1 MVKILVIEDE
11 VEIRSNLVEL
21 LELEGYDVVSA
32 DNGVTGLLG
41 AIEHTPD
48 LVICDVMMPELDGHD
63 VLQAL
68 RQDPKTLAIPFIFLT
83 ALADKGDIRRG
94 MVLGAD
100 DYLTKP
106 FTRSDVL
113 TAVETRLQKQ
123 AVMQTQT
130 NNEVQVTALK
140 REIEQFRA
148 GLDSEQADLFMDMR
162 QHLND
167 AVVKLD
173 IVTNIIKTLPPGEQR
188 ERSIALVQ
196 NVCANEIKML
206 AKIPNFD
213 YLLDATTV

>member
-1 MVKILVIEDE
+1 MVKILIIEDE

-21 LELEGYDVVSA
+21 LDLEGYDVVSA

-41 AIEHTPD
+41 AIENTPD
-48 LVICDVMMPELDGHD
+48 LIICDVMMPELDGYD

-68 RQDPKTLAIPFIFLT
+68 RQDPKTLNIPFLFLT

-106 FTRSDVL
+106 FTRNDVL
-113 TAVETRLQKQ
+113 TAVETRLQRQ
-123 AVMQTQT
+123 AASRSQT
-130 NNEVQVTALK
+130 NSAQLTALQQ
-140 REIEQFRA
+140 EIQQFQT
-148 GLDSEQADLFMDMR
+148 GLDGEHANLLTDIR
-162 QHLND
+162 QHLKD

-173 IVTNIIKTLPPGEQR
+173 IVTTILKTLPPGEQR

-196 NVCANEIKML
+196 NVCATEIKML
-206 AKIPNFD
+206 SRIPNFE
-213 YLLDATTV
+213 YLLETISM

>member
-21 LELEGYDVVSA
+21 LELEGYNVVSA

-113 TAVETRLQKQ
+113 TAIETRLQKQ

>member
-11 VEIRSNLVEL
+11 VEIRSNLLEL
-21 LELEGYDVVSA
+21 LSIEGYDVVTT

-41 AIEHTPD
+41 AIEHSPD
-48 LVICDVMMPELDGHD
+48 LIFCDVMMPEIDVYH

-68 RQDPKTLAIPFIFLT
+68 RQEPETLAIPFIFLT
-83 ALADKGDIRRG
+83 ALANKGDIRRG

-123 AVMQTQT
+123 AISQAQIHDG
-130 NNEVQVTALK
+130 QVAALQQ
-140 REIEQFRA
+140 EIQKFRA
-148 GLDSEQADLFMDMR
+148 GLNSEQADLLTDMR
-162 QHLND
+162 HHLKD
-167 AVVKLD
+167 AVTKLD
-173 IVTNIIKTLPPGEQR
+173 IVTNILKTLPPGEGR

-196 NVCANEIKML
+196 NVCAAEIKL
-206 AKIPNFD
+206 LTKIPNFE
-213 YLLDATTV
+213 YLLETAGA

>member
-11 VEIRSNLVEL
+11 VDIRSNLVEL
-21 LELEGYDVVSA
+21 LELEGHTVVSA
-32 DNGVTGLLG
+32 DNGITGLLG

-48 LVICDVMMPELDGHD
+48 LIMCDVMMPELDGYD

-106 FTRSDVL
+106 FCRADVL
-113 TAVETRLQKQ
+113 KAVGIRLEKQAATKSQASDDQIIALQK
-123 AVMQTQT
+123 
-130 NNEVQVTALK
+130 
-140 REIEQFRA
+140 EIRDFRA
-148 GLDSEQADLFMDMR
+148 GLDGNQADLFTDMR
-162 QHLND
+162 HHLND
-167 AVVKLD
+167 TVVKLD
-173 IVTNIIKTLPPGEQR
+173 IVTNILKTLPPGEQR

-196 NVCANEIKML
+196 NVCAAEIKML

-213 YLLDATTV
+213 HLLETTIP

>member
-11 VEIRSNLVEL
+11 VEIRSNLLEL
-21 LELEGYDVVSA
+21 LSLEGHDVVGA

-41 AIEHTPD
+41 AIEHAPD
-48 LVICDVMMPELDGHD
+48 LIVCDVMMPELDGYD

-83 ALADKGDIRRG
+83 ALANKGDIRRG

-123 AVMQTQT
+123 AVSQSRTYHD
-130 NNEVQVTALK
+130 QVNALQQ
-140 REIEQFRA
+140 EIQRFRA
-148 GLDSEQADLFMDMR
+148 GLNSEQTNLLGDVRHHFK
-162 QHLND
+162 D
-167 AVVKLD
+167 AVVILD
-173 IVTNIIKTLPPGEQR
+173 IVTNILKTLPPGEQR

-196 NVCANEIKML
+196 NVCATEIKML
-206 AKIPNFD
+206 TKIPNFE
-213 YLLDATTV
+213 YLLEATPG

>member
-1 MVKILVIEDE
+1 MVKILIIEDE

-21 LELEGYDVVSA
+21 LDLEGYEVVSA

-48 LVICDVMMPELDGHD
+48 LIICDVMMPELDGYD

-68 RQDPKTLAIPFIFLT
+68 RQDPKTLTIPFLFLT

-94 MVLGAD
+94 MTLGAD

-113 TAVETRLQKQ
+113 TAVETRLQRQVASKAQ
-123 AVMQTQT
+123 ANDDQTA
-130 NNEVQVTALK
+130 ALQQ
-140 REIEQFRA
+140 EIQQFRA
-148 GLDSEQADLFMDMR
+148 GLGGEQADLLMDMR
-162 QHLND
+162 QHLKD

-173 IVTNIIKTLPPGEQR
+173 IVTTILKTLPPGEQR

-196 NVCANEIKML
+196 NVCATEIKML
-206 AKIPNFD
+206 AKIPNFE
-213 YLLDATTV
+213 YLLKTISA

>member
-11 VEIRSNLVEL
+11 VEIRSNLLEL
-21 LELEGYDVVSA
+21 LNIEGYDVVAA

-41 AIEHTPD
+41 AIEHSPD
-48 LVICDVMMPELDGHD
+48 LIICDVMMPEIDGYY

-68 RQDPKTLAIPFIFLT
+68 RQEPETLTVPFIFLT
-83 ALADKGDIRRG
+83 ALANRGDIRRG

-123 AVMQTQT
+123 ASQTQIHDDQVAVLRQ
-130 NNEVQVTALK
+130 EVQRVRT
-140 REIEQFRA
+140 
-148 GLDSEQADLFMDMR
+148 GLNSAQTELLTDMR
-162 QHLND
+162 HHLKD
-167 AVVKLD
+167 AVAKLD
-173 IVTNIIKTLPPGEQR
+173 IVTNILKTLPPGEQR

-196 NVCANEIKML
+196 NVCVTEIKML
-206 AKIPNFD
+206 TKIPNFEC
-213 YLLDATTV
+213 LLETVST

>member
-21 LELEGYDVVSA
+21 LELEGHDVVGA

-48 LVICDVMMPELDGHD
+48 LIICDVMMPELDGHD

-68 RQDPKTLAIPFIFLT
+68 RQDPKTLTIPFIFLT

-123 AVMQTQT
+123 ADSQS
-130 NNEVQVTALK
+130 QVNHAQITALQQ
-140 REIEQFRA
+140 EIQQFRA
-148 GLDSEQADLFMDMR
+148 GLDSGQ
-162 QHLND
+162 
-167 AVVKLD
+167 
-173 IVTNIIKTLPPGEQR
+173 
-188 ERSIALVQ
+188 
-196 NVCANEIKML
+196 
-206 AKIPNFD
+206 
-213 YLLDATTV
+213 

>member
-11 VEIRSNLVEL
+11 VEIRSNLLEL
-21 LELEGYDVVSA
+21 LSLEGHDVVGA

-41 AIEHTPD
+41 AIEHAPD
-48 LVICDVMMPELDGHD
+48 LIVCDVMMPELDGYD

-68 RQDPKTLAIPFIFLT
+68 RQDPKTLAIPFIFQT
-83 ALADKGDIRRG
+83 ALANKGDIRRG

-123 AVMQTQT
+123 AVSQSRTYHD
-130 NNEVQVTALK
+130 QVNALQQ
-140 REIEQFRA
+140 EIQRFRA
-148 GLDSEQADLFMDMR
+148 GLNSEQTNLLGDVRHHFK
-162 QHLND
+162 D

-173 IVTNIIKTLPPGEQR
+173 IVTNILKTLPPGEQR

-196 NVCANEIKML
+196 NVCATEIKML
-206 AKIPNFD
+206 TKIPNFE
-213 YLLDATTV
+213 YLLEATPG

>member
-1 MVKILVIEDE
+1 MVKILIIEDE

-21 LELEGYDVVSA
+21 LGLEGYDVVSA

-48 LVICDVMMPELDGHD
+48 LIICDVMMPELNGYD

-68 RQDPKTLAIPFIFLT
+68 RQDPKTLTIPFLFLT
-83 ALADKGDIRRG
+83 ALADRGDIRRG

-106 FTRSDVL
+106 FTRGDVL
-113 TAVETRLQKQ
+113 TAVETRLKR
-123 AVMQTQT
+123 QTASQSQI
-130 NNEVQVTALK
+130 NDAQIAALEQ
-140 REIEQFRA
+140 EIQQFRA
-148 GLDSEQADLFMDMR
+148 GVDGEHADLLMDIR
-162 QHLND
+162 QHLKD

-173 IVTNIIKTLPPGEQR
+173 IVTTILKTLPPSEQR

-196 NVCANEIKML
+196 NVCATEIKML
-206 AKIPNFD
+206 AKIPNFEH
-213 YLLDATTV
+213 LLEAISV

>member
-11 VEIRSNLVEL
+11 VEIRSNLLEL
-21 LELEGYDVVSA
+21 LSLEGHDVVGA

-41 AIEHTPD
+41 AIEHAPD
-48 LVICDVMMPELDGHD
+48 LIICDVMMPELDGYD

-83 ALADKGDIRRG
+83 ALANKSDIRRG

-123 AVMQTQT
+123 AISQSQTYHD
-130 NNEVQVTALK
+130 QVTALQQ
-140 REIEQFRA
+140 EIQQFRA
-148 GLDSEQADLFMDMR
+148 GLNSEQTNLLGDVR
-162 QHLND
+162 HHLKD

-173 IVTNIIKTLPPGEQR
+173 IVTNILKTLPPGEQR

-196 NVCANEIKML
+196 NVCATEIKML
-206 AKIPNFD
+206 TKIPNFE
-213 YLLDATTV
+213 YLLEATPG

>member
-11 VEIRSNLVEL
+11 VEIRSNLLEL
-21 LELEGYDVVSA
+21 LSIEDYDVVAA

-41 AIEHTPD
+41 AIEHSPD
-48 LVICDVMMPELDGHD
+48 LIICDVMMPELDGYH

-68 RQDPKTLAIPFIFLT
+68 RQEPETLTVPFIFLT
-83 ALADKGDIRRG
+83 ALANKGDIRRG

-123 AVMQTQT
+123 ASQAQIHDGQVAVLRQEMQR
-130 NNEVQVTALK
+130 V
-140 REIEQFRA
+140 RA
-148 GLDSEQADLFMDMR
+148 GLNSNQAELLTDMR
-162 QHLND
+162 HHLKD
-167 AVVKLD
+167 AVAKLD
-173 IVTNIIKTLPPGEQR
+173 IVTNILKTLPPGEQR

-196 NVCANEIKML
+196 NVCAAEIKML
-206 AKIPNFD
+206 TKIPNFEC
-213 YLLDATTV
+213 LLETAGA

>member
-11 VEIRSNLVEL
+11 VEIRSNLLEL
-21 LELEGYDVVSA
+21 LGLEGHDVVGA

-41 AIEHTPD
+41 AIEHAPD
-48 LVICDVMMPELDGHD
+48 LIMCDVMMPELDGYD

-83 ALADKGDIRRG
+83 ALANKGDIRRG

-123 AVMQTQT
+123 AVSQSRTYHD
-130 NNEVQVTALK
+130 QVTALQQ
-140 REIEQFRA
+140 EIQQFRA
-148 GLDSEQADLFMDMR
+148 GLNSEQTNLLGDVR
-162 QHLND
+162 HHLRD

-173 IVTNIIKTLPPGEQR
+173 IVTNILKTLPPGEQR

-196 NVCANEIKML
+196 NVCATEIKML
-206 AKIPNFD
+206 TKIPNFD
-213 YLLDATTV
+213 YLLEAIPG

>member
-11 VEIRSNLVEL
+11 VEIRSNLIEL
-21 LELEGYDVVSA
+21 LELEDYDVVGA
-32 DNGVTGLLG
+32 DNGVTGLIG
-41 AIEHTPD
+41 AVEHTPD
-48 LVICDVMMPELDGHD
+48 LIICDVMMPELDGYD

-106 FTRSDVL
+106 FARSDVL

-123 AVMQTQT
+123 AASKSRANHAQI
-130 NNEVQVTALK
+130 TALQQ
-140 REIEQFRA
+140 EIQKFRA
-148 GLDSEQADLFMDMR
+148 GLDNNQADLFTDMR
-162 QHLND
+162 QHLKD

-173 IVTNIIKTLPPGEQR
+173 IVTNILKTLPPGEQR

-196 NVCANEIKML
+196 NVCATEIKML
-206 AKIPNFD
+206 AKIPNFE
-213 YLLDATTV
+213 YLLETTSA